1 MTASAADVLQ
11 AVCEVMIVT
20 ATKSILATQA
30 AQDQI
35 SHIIQTTMRR
45 TEADCQEAVAR
56 LFGCLS
62 ALRSP
67 QVDVNRYVSRAALQ
81 TLLTQQAAH

>member
-20 ATKSILATQA
+20 ATKPILATQA

-67 QVDVNRYVSRAALQ
+67 QVDVNRYVSRATLQ
-81 TLLTQQAAH
+81 SLLTQQAAH

>member
-1 MTASAADVLQ
+1 VTASAADVLQ

-20 ATKSILATQA
+20 ATKPILATQA

-67 QVDVNRYVSRAALQ
+67 QVDVNRYVSRATLQ
-81 TLLTQQAAH
+81 SLLTQQAAH

>member
-1 MTASAADVLQ
+1 
-11 AVCEVMIVT
+11 MIVT
-20 ATKSILATQA
+20 ATTSILDIQTAKE
-30 AQDQI
+30 QI

-62 ALRSP
+62 AIRSA
-67 QVDVNRYVSRAALQ
+67 QADINRHVR
-81 TLLTQQAAH
+81 

>member
-1 MTASAADVLQ
+1 VTASAADVLQ

-20 ATKSILATQA
+20 ATKPILATQA

-67 QVDVNRYVSRAALQ
+67 QTDIDRYVRKTRLQ
-81 TLLTQQAAH
+81 TSLTS